1 MQSILIPLLA
11 LFAAALRLQGDPTTY
26 VMLTIT
32 TYDAAGNPRVL
43 TRPTVFAPSGKTAH
57 TEYTETPVPPV
68 PREGLR
74 ASPMF
79 GWALTP
85 TLLDDGRHQIHVVI
99 TELTKGG
106 KTEVVLDST
115 VTARMLQEAT
125 VRIGDW
131 EFSVRPLSGKP

>member
-1 MQSILIPLLA
+1 
-11 LFAAALRLQGDPTTY
+11 
-26 VMLTIT
+26 MLTIT
-32 TYDAAGNPRVL
+32 TYDAAGKPRIL

-57 TEYTETPVPPV
+57 TEYTEASVLPV

-99 TELTKGG
+99 TELTKGE
-106 KTEVVLDST
+106 KTELVLDST
-115 VTARMLQEAT
+115 VTVRMLQQAT

-131 EFSVRPLSGKP
+131 EFSVRPLMGKP